1 MRTLCFTTCLLSAE
15 SLAFCQLESDTITIQ
30 ATRPMSF
37 QTLQPDQVVF
47 NVTVNSPLN
56 AGLDDVL
63 AAVQSSGITSANFSN
78 LSNSGDNRAPLQ
90 WWFSLTVP
98 IAKWKA
104 TVTLLTALQQSINKN
119 NSGMQLSFGVQI
131 LRSSTASSQAQSCSP
146 ADLVADAQAQAQK
159 VAAAAGLFVGQI
171 VAISDQSS
179 LPALTIAPYAE
190 RVGAFS
196 LNVWYS
202 TPAMP
207 NCVAEV
213 KFKLLRYQ

>member
-1 MRTLCFTTCLLSAE
+1 
-15 SLAFCQLESDTITIQ
+15 
-30 ATRPMSF
+30 MSF

-47 NVTVNSPLN
+47 NVTVNSSFN
-56 AGLDDVL
+56 TGLDDVL
-63 AAVQSSGITSANFSN
+63 AAVQSAGITSGNFSN

-98 IAKWKA
+98 IAKWRA

-119 NSGMQLSFGVQI
+119 NSGMQLSFGVQS
-131 LRSSTASSQAQSCSP
+131 LQSSTASSQAQSCSP
-146 ADLVADAQAQAQK
+146 TDLVAGAQAQAQK

-171 VAISDQSS
+171 IAISDGSS
-179 LPALTIAPYAE
+179 GAWGTVGVPTFFAE
-190 RVGAFS
+190 SGGFASILVGEWFNTSAFS
-196 LNVWYS
+196 
-202 TPAMP
+202 